1 MFQTFKSKLYLGSA
15 LVIILVLLG
24 GLGLTSY
31 LGFISKTYQN
41 MSLINKTS
49 SKIKTLRAN
58 LLTILYLSRIKNLKI
73 AAVKSK
79 KQKASILKKYNA
91 QILNLANRSKPIFNE
106 IGFVLTGYTEGFAK
120 VPAQTI
126 FGINKN
132 NLTNFSSVSTKK
144 TLSSLKSKYLIFKPI
159 TQRVLTYPLLLGG
172 VMSPEYF
179 ASHLKPLIAN
189 FGMLNNSLTRAI
201 DNRIKFI
208 NEVSDA
214 ALAIVIIIAILVVL
228 YINKY
233 LIGYLDITSKKLKV
247 LASGDLTSKLNLK
260 VSPKSEIGIL
270 INHVNHLVD
279 SLISNIRSITDA
291 TSSLSSQSEELS
303 ASSRE
308 FEHTIEEMR
317 SKAESIIESIKQMSI
332 AINDVAKNSSSS
344 KKEADETEK
353 AVQSGTLA
361 VQDVNNEMKHI
372 VDTVDDTSKT
382 IQELGS
388 SSEKIGDIIS
398 VINDIADQTNLL
410 ALNAAIEAARAGE
423 QGRGFA
429 VVADEVRKLAERTTK
444 ATKEIESIV
453 INIQNQTHKAVES
466 MEKGKVGVN
475 NGSLKVS
482 KASESIQSINVLTN
496 KLKEMITGIATASEE
511 QSMVSE
517 EISKS
522 SEAILVAQDNA
533 TSGSKQVSA
542 SSEELA
548 NLAVNL
554 SKLVAVFKV

>member
-1 MFQTFKSKLYLGSA
+1 
-15 LVIILVLLG
+15 LVLLG

>member
-1 MFQTFKSKLYLGSA
+1 MFSTFKSKLYLGAA
-15 LVIILVLLG
+15 LVVILVLIG
-24 GLGLTSY
+24 NLGLTFY
-31 LGFISKTYQN
+31 LSSISKTYGN

-58 LLTILYLSRIKNLKI
+58 LLEILYLSRIKNLKI
-73 AAVKSK
+73 NAAKSK
-79 KQKASILKKYNA
+79 KQKSAILKKYNA
-91 QILNLANRSKPIFNE
+91 EILNLANRSKPIFAK
-106 IGFVLTGYTEGFAK
+106 IADVLIGYTEGFGK
-120 VPAQTI
+120 VPLKTI

-132 NLTNFSSVSTKK
+132 SLTNFSSLSTQK
-144 TLSSLKSKYLIFKPI
+144 TIKSLKSKYFIFKPI

-172 VMSPEYF
+172 VMSPKYF
-179 ASHLKPLIAN
+179 NTQLKPIIKNLN
-189 FGMLNNSLTRAI
+189 TLNNSLTKSI
-201 DNRIKFI
+201 NKRIKFLTY
-208 NEVSDA
+208 VSSI
-214 ALAIVIIIAILVVL
+214 ALIFIIIVVILIVF
-228 YINKY
+228 YIKKY
-233 LIGYLDITSKKLKV
+233 FISYLDIVSKKIKII
-247 LASGDLTSKLNLK
+247 ASGDLTSKINLK
-260 VSPKSEIGIL
+260 ISPKSEIGQL
-270 INHVNHLVD
+270 IEYVNHLVD
-279 SLISNIRSITDA
+279 TLISNIKSILDA
-291 TSSLSSQSEELS
+291 TNSLSSQSEELS
-303 ASSRE
+303 FSSKE

-317 SKAESIIESIKQMSI
+317 SKAKSIIESIKQMSI

-353 AVQSGTLA
+353 VVKLGTVA
-361 VQDVNNEMKHI
+361 VQDVNNEMKNI
-372 VDTVDDTSKT
+372 VETVDETSKI

-388 SSEKIGDIIS
+388 SSEKIGEIIS

-453 INIQNQTHKAVES
+453 MNIQGQTYKAVKS
-466 MEKGKVGVN
+466 MEKGKVDVG
-475 NGSLKVS
+475 NGSIKVG
-482 KASESIQSINVLTN
+482 KASESITSINVLTN

-511 QSMVSE
+511 QSMVAE

-533 TSGSKQVSA
+533 RSGSKQVAA

-554 SKLVAVFKV
+554 SKLIAVFKV

>member
-15 LVIILVLLG
+15 LVVILVLFG
-24 GLGLTSY
+24 GLGLSSY
-31 LGFISKTYQN
+31 MGFISNTYQN
-41 MSLINKTS
+41 MNLINKTS

-79 KQKASILKKYNA
+79 TIKASILKKYNT
-91 QILNLANRSKPIFNE
+91 QILNLANRSKPVFNE
-106 IGFVLTGYTEGFAK
+106 IGYVLTGYTEGFAK

-132 NLTNFSSVSTKK
+132 NLTNFSSISTKK

-179 ASHLKPLIAN
+179 ASHLKPIIAN
-189 FGMLNNSLTRAI
+189 FSILNNALTQSI
-201 DNRIKFI
+201 NNRIKFI

-214 ALAIVIIIAILVVL
+214 ALAIVIIIAILIVL

-247 LASGDLTSKLNLK
+247 ISAGDLTSKLNLK

-291 TSSLSSQSEELS
+291 TGSLSSQSEELS

-372 VDTVDDTSKT
+372 VDTVDETSKT

-388 SSEKIGDIIS
+388 SSEKIGEIIS

-453 INIQNQTHKAVES
+453 VNIQNQTHKAVKS
-466 MEKGKVGVN
+466 MEKGKVDVN
-475 NGSLKVS
+475 NGSIKVS

-533 TSGSKQVSA
+533 TSGSKQVLA

-554 SKLVAVFKV
+554 SKLVAVFKI

>member
-24 GLGLTSY
+24 GLGLTFY

-41 MSLINKTS
+41 TNLINKTS

-58 LLTILYLSRIKNLKI
+58 LLTILYLSRIKNLKL
-73 AAVKSK
+73 AATKNK
-79 KQKASILKKYNA
+79 KVKASILKKYDA
-91 QILNLANRSKPIFNE
+91 QILNLSNQSKPIFNE
-106 IGFVLTGYTEGFAK
+106 IGYVLTGYTEGFAK
-120 VPAQTI
+120 VPAKTI

-132 NLTNFSSVSTKK
+132 NLTNFSSVSTQK
-144 TLSSLKSKYLIFKPI
+144 TILSLKSKYLIFKPI
-159 TQRVLTYPLLLGG
+159 TERVLKYPLMLGG

-179 ASHLKPLIAN
+179 ATHLSPIIAN
-189 FGMLNNSLTRAI
+189 FNTLNNSLTKSIAK
-201 DNRIKFI
+201 RIKFV
-208 NEVSDA
+208 NEVSIVS
-214 ALAIVIIIAILVVL
+214 LVIVIIMAILTVL

-233 LIGYLDITSKKLKV
+233 LIGYLDITSKKLKII
-247 LASGDLTSKLNLK
+247 ASGDLTSKLNLK
-260 VSPKSEIGIL
+260 VKPKSEMGIL

-308 FEHTIEEMR
+308 FEHVIEEMR

-344 KKEADETEK
+344 KKEADKTEE
-353 AVQSGTLA
+353 AVQSGTIA

-372 VDTVDDTSKT
+372 VDTVDETSRT

-388 SSEKIGDIIS
+388 SSEKIGEIIS

-453 INIQNQTHKAVES
+453 VNIQNQTHNAVKS
-466 MEKGKVGVN
+466 MEKGKVDVN

-482 KASESIQSINVLTN
+482 RASESIQSITVLTN
-496 KLKEMITGIATASEE
+496 KLKEMITGIAAASEE

>member
-15 LVIILVLLG
+15 LVVILVLFG
-24 GLGLTSY
+24 GLGLSSY
-31 LGFISKTYQN
+31 MGFISNTYQN
-41 MSLINKTS
+41 MNLINKTS

-79 KQKASILKKYNA
+79 TIKASILKKYNT
-91 QILNLANRSKPIFNE
+91 QILNLANRSKPVFNE
-106 IGFVLTGYTEGFAK
+106 IGYVLTGYTEGFAK

-132 NLTNFSSVSTKK
+132 NLTNFSSISTKK

-179 ASHLKPLIAN
+179 ASHLKPIIAN
-189 FGMLNNSLTRAI
+189 FSMLNNALTQSI
-201 DNRIKFI
+201 NNRIKFI

-214 ALAIVIIIAILVVL
+214 ALAIVIIIAILIVL

-247 LASGDLTSKLNLK
+247 ISAGDLTSKLNLK

-291 TSSLSSQSEELS
+291 TGSLSSQSEELS

-372 VDTVDDTSKT
+372 VDTVDETSKT

-388 SSEKIGDIIS
+388 SSEKIGEIIS

-453 INIQNQTHKAVES
+453 VNIQNQTHKAVKS
-466 MEKGKVGVN
+466 MEKGKVDVN
-475 NGSLKVS
+475 NGSIKVS

-533 TSGSKQVSA
+533 TSGSKQVLA

>member
-15 LVIILVLLG
+15 LVVILVLFG
-24 GLGLTSY
+24 GLGLSSY
-31 LGFISKTYQN
+31 MGFISNTYQN
-41 MSLINKTS
+41 MNLINKTS

-79 KQKASILKKYNA
+79 TIKASILKKYNA

-106 IGFVLTGYTEGFAK
+106 IGYVLTGYTEGFAK

-132 NLTNFSSVSTKK
+132 NLTNFSSISTKK

-159 TQRVLTYPLLLGG
+159 TKRVLTYPLLLGG

-179 ASHLKPLIAN
+179 ASHLKPIIAN
-189 FGMLNNSLTRAI
+189 FSMLNNALTQSI
-201 DNRIKFI
+201 NNRIKFI

-247 LASGDLTSKLNLK
+247 LSAGDLTSKLNLK

-291 TSSLSSQSEELS
+291 TGSLSSQSEELS

-372 VDTVDDTSKT
+372 VDTVDETSKT

-388 SSEKIGDIIS
+388 SSEKIGEIIS

-453 INIQNQTHKAVES
+453 VNIQNQTHKAVKS
-466 MEKGKVGVN
+466 MEKGKVDVN
-475 NGSLKVS
+475 NGSIKVS

-533 TSGSKQVSA
+533 TSGSKQVLA

>member
-15 LVIILVLLG
+15 LVVILVLFG
-24 GLGLTSY
+24 GLGLSSY
-31 LGFISKTYQN
+31 MDFISNTCQN
-41 MSLINKTS
+41 MNLINKTS

-79 KQKASILKKYNA
+79 TIKASILKKYNA
-91 QILNLANRSKPIFNE
+91 QILNLANRSKPVFNE
-106 IGFVLTGYTEGFAK
+106 IGYVLTGYTEGFAK

-132 NLTNFSSVSTKK
+132 NLTNFSSISTKK

-179 ASHLKPLIAN
+179 ASHLKPIIAN
-189 FGMLNNSLTRAI
+189 FSMLNNTLTQSI
-201 DNRIKFI
+201 NNRIKFI

-247 LASGDLTSKLNLK
+247 LSAGDLTSKLNLK

-291 TSSLSSQSEELS
+291 TGSLSSQSEELS

-372 VDTVDDTSKT
+372 VDTVDETSKT

-388 SSEKIGDIIS
+388 SSEKIGEIIS

-453 INIQNQTHKAVES
+453 VNIQNQTHKAVKS
-466 MEKGKVGVN
+466 MEKGKVDVN
-475 NGSLKVS
+475 NGSIKVS

-533 TSGSKQVSA
+533 TSGSKQVLA

>member
-1 MFQTFKSKLYLGSA
+1 MFSTFKSKLYLGA
-15 LVIILVLLG
+15 VLVVILVLIG
-24 GLGLTSY
+24 NLGLTFY
-31 LGFISKTYQN
+31 LSSISKTYGN

-58 LLTILYLSRIKNLKI
+58 LLEILYLSRIKNLKI
-73 AAVKSK
+73 NAAKSK
-79 KQKASILKKYNA
+79 KQKSAILKKYNA
-91 QILNLANRSKPIFNE
+91 EILNLANRSKPIFAK
-106 IGFVLTGYTEGFAK
+106 IADVLIGYTEGFGK
-120 VPAQTI
+120 VPLKRI

-132 NLTNFSSVSTKK
+132 SLTNFSSLSTQK
-144 TLSSLKSKYLIFKPI
+144 TINSLKSKYFIFKPI

-172 VMSPEYF
+172 VMSPKYF
-179 ASHLKPLIAN
+179 NTQLKPIIKN
-189 FGMLNNSLTRAI
+189 LNTLDNSLTKSI
-201 DNRIKFI
+201 NKRIKFLTY
-208 NEVSDA
+208 VSSI
-214 ALAIVIIIAILVVL
+214 ALIFIIIVVILIVF
-228 YINKY
+228 YIKKY
-233 LIGYLDITSKKLKV
+233 FISYLDIVSKKIKII
-247 LASGDLTSKLNLK
+247 ASGDLTSKINLK
-260 VSPKSEIGIL
+260 ISSKSEIGQL
-270 INHVNHLVD
+270 IEYVNHLVD
-279 SLISNIRSITDA
+279 TLISNIKSILDA
-291 TSSLSSQSEELS
+291 TNSLSSQSEELS
-303 ASSRE
+303 FSSKE

-317 SKAESIIESIKQMSI
+317 SKAKSIIESIKQMSI

-353 AVQSGTLA
+353 VVKLGTVA
-361 VQDVNNEMKHI
+361 VQDANNEMKNI
-372 VDTVDDTSKT
+372 VETVDETSKI
-382 IQELGS
+382 IQELGL
-388 SSEKIGDIIS
+388 SSEKIGEIIS

-453 INIQNQTHKAVES
+453 MNIQGQTYKAVKS
-466 MEKGKVGVN
+466 MEKGKVDVG
-475 NGSLKVS
+475 NGSIKVG
-482 KASESIQSINVLTN
+482 KASESIASINVLTN

-533 TSGSKQVSA
+533 RSGSKQVAA

-554 SKLVAVFKV
+554 SKLIAVFKV

>member
-144 TLSSLKSKYLIFKPI
+144 TLSILKSKYLIFKPI